1 MWQLPSLGP
10 SDLST
15 MNETEVADSA
25 WHVYQAGG
33 TLSSHARVPNSG
45 VKLSFEHFSSTR

>member
-15 MNETEVADSA
+15 VNEAEVLESGRR
-25 WHVYQAGG
+25 VYQAGG
-33 TLSSHARVPNSG
+33 TLSSQDKNH
-45 VKLSFEHFSSTR
+45 